1 MQQGWVKLHRKIQ
14 DHWIYK
20 EKRVFSKYEAWI
32 DLLFMANHKNNKA
45 LIDGE
50 LINVEKGQFI
60 TSVRKLCDKWS
71 WSNTKV
77 NNFLKMLEKD
87 GMITKKSDTKKTV
100 ITLVNYTFYH
110 ESDNEKTSQKHHES
124 DTEASQKH
132 TNKNVKNVKN
142 DKKNN
147 KRYSRKRVYDE
158 TSNYYQ
164 LAIFFYK
171 QIQQNNPNHKKP
183 NFQTWSDDIRK
194 MIELDKRTEE
204 QVRYLMKWVQQDDFE
219 MTNVLSPAKM
229 RKRFD
234 QLAMKVKRESK
245 QVPSNVTPIT
255 QGAKKYNYGF

>member
-1 MQQGWVKLHRKIQ
+1 MLFVKKDREGAIMQQGWVKLHRKIQ

-132 TNKNVKNVKN
+132 TNK
-142 DKKNN
+142 
-147 KRYSRKRVYDE
+147 
-158 TSNYYQ
+158 
-164 LAIFFYK
+164 
-171 QIQQNNPNHKKP
+171 
-183 NFQTWSDDIRK
+183 
-194 MIELDKRTEE
+194 
-204 QVRYLMKWVQQDDFE
+204 
-219 MTNVLSPAKM
+219 
-229 RKRFD
+229 
-234 QLAMKVKRESK
+234 
-245 QVPSNVTPIT
+245 
-255 QGAKKYNYGF
+255 